1 MNCESKHDADTM
13 KKHHDLTLKTGPAVM
28 FDMQEILDSETLD
41 TQLIRDDIIES
52 QARPD
57 KEVRRIE
64 LEFTSQ
70 NWHGF
75 VWKHYAQVF
84 VPPNYA
90 GESKIGIIGQKWQDF
105 KEDSDRSII
114 PETGKKTIAEYAE
127 GTALDLDLP
136 IMIFAVPGEDI
147 NGMFESDLTGWAYQ
161 QMLATGDYT
170 WFSYYP
176 IAKSYLRAITLMGE
190 LLDLNNGR
198 AVLLGCSK
206 RGMGIAI
213 AAGVDPKRV
222 SGIMT
227 TCYHGGNN
235 LYMAALKFAQFGPDV
250 GGPSEDRIGPAYIP
264 APDLLRSLNNPIGL
278 TALGLYDPYIWRDQ
292 IKSSYFVV
300 LGTNDEFFGIGSPNE
315 MMTSFKGDKA
325 FLAIDNITH
334 TWVSDKHLAA
344 WRMWLSYNFRQH
356 TIPEIKVNTDKTNQ
370 TFSIRAE
377 VKSDYQLKGVKLYYA
392 VNDSSDWRFATW
404 FSKPMELKN
413 GNFISSLDLKDAHSL
428 GYYVEVEDSKDGLVS
443 SLIEFV

>member
-1 MNCESKHDADTM
+1 MNYESKHDAETM
-13 KKHHDLTLKTGPAVM
+13 QKHHELTLKTGPAAM
-28 FDMQEILDSETLD
+28 FNMNEILDNRTLD
-41 TQLIRDDIIES
+41 IRLIRDEIIES
-52 QARPD
+52 QARSG
-57 KEVRRIE
+57 KEVHFME

-70 NWHGF
+70 DWHGF
-75 VWKHYAQVF
+75 IWKHFTQIY
-84 VPPNYA
+84 VPTDYS
-90 GESKIGIIGQKWQDF
+90 GEGKVGIIGQKWQDF
-105 KEDSDRSII
+105 EQGSDRSII
-114 PETGKKTIAEYAE
+114 PETGKGTIAEYAE

-136 IMIFAVPGEDI
+136 IMVFAVPGEDI

-170 WFSYYP
+170 WYSYYP
-176 IAKSYLRAITLMGE
+176 IAKSYLRAITLMGAIFE
-190 LLDLNNGR
+190 LKNVR

-206 RGMGIAI
+206 RGMGVAI
-213 AAGVDPKRV
+213 AAGVDPERV
-222 SGIMT
+222 AGVMT

-250 GGPSEDRIGPAYIP
+250 GGPGEDRSGPAYIP
-264 APDLLRSLNNPIGL
+264 APALLRSLNNPIGL

-315 MMTSFKGDKA
+315 MMTSFNGDKA

-344 WRMWLSYNFRQH
+344 WRMWLAYNFRQH
-356 TIPEIKVNTDKTNQ
+356 TIPAIKVNAEKTNQ
-370 TFSIRAE
+370 TLSIRAE
-377 VKSDYQLKGVKLYYA
+377 VKSDYQIKKVKLYYA

-404 FSKPMELKN
+404 FSKPMELQN
-413 GNFISSLDLKDAHSL
+413 GNYTSSFDLKETQSL
-428 GYYVEVEDSKDGLVS
+428 GYYVEVEDSKEGLVS